1 MTTIIESDT
10 IDNDFN
16 DTTILLDSIK
26 SEEFQYNESNETY
39 ESNDPNDPNKTQES
53 DENQETGVVLE
64 SDMAQ
69 ACPICFED
77 SVNMII
83 FECNHTICIECL
95 EKIFWSQGKSNILC
109 PICRHIVEQYP
120 NAIQVPEPITN
131 NNQPRSNC
139 LQPMY
144 YIINF
149 ICFAVFVY
157 TTLIIVYHN

>member
-1 MTTIIESDT
+1 MTTIIESDNLGNNF
-10 IDNDFN
+10 D
-16 DTTILLDSIK
+16 DTAILLESIE
-26 SEEFQYNESNETY
+26 SEKFQYQDSNETQ
-39 ESNDPNDPNKTQES
+39 ESGLEHDSHETQES
-53 DENQETGVVLE
+53 DETQESGVSLE

-77 SVNMII
+77 STNMII

-120 NAIQVPEPITN
+120 NAIPVPEPITN

-149 ICFAVFVY
+149 ICFVVFIY
-157 TTLIIVYHN
+157 ITLIIMYHN

>member
-1 MTTIIESDT
+1 MTTMIESNNLDNNFDDT
-10 IDNDFN
+10 A
-16 DTTILLDSIK
+16 ILLESIE
-26 SEEFQYNESNETY
+26 SEKFPYKESDETQESGLEHDSNETQD
-39 ESNDPNDPNKTQES
+39 S
-53 DENQETGVVLE
+53 VVAQE

-77 SVNMII
+77 SINMII

-95 EKIFWSQGKSNILC
+95 EKIFWSQGKANILC

-120 NAIQVPEPITN
+120 NAISVPEPTTN

-149 ICFAVFVY
+149 ICFVVFIY
-157 TTLIIVYHN
+157 ITLIIVYHN